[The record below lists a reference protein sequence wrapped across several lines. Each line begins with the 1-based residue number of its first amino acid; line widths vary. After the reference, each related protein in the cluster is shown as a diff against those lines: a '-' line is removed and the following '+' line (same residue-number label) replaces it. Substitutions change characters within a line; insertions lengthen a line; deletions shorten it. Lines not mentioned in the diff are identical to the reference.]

1 MQENS
6 KARTSKRPRF
16 EIFTLQFVLPFQQ
29 FGNLHYFA
37 KWKILSFW
45 IKKAMK
51 TLKLILFLLVISSTG
66 ISAQNRIE
74 VEINEIKD
82 DVGTIIVGLFS
93 DEATFLK
100 KPFIGKTVKATQ
112 GKLVVIFDQVP
123 SGTYAISI
131 IHDSN
136 ANGELDSNLFGIPK
150 EGFGFSNDAMGMF
163 GPPSFEKAKLVVSS
177 STTTIVK
184 MRYM

>member
-1 MQENS
+1 
-6 KARTSKRPRF
+6 
-16 EIFTLQFVLPFQQ
+16 
-29 FGNLHYFA
+29 
-37 KWKILSFW
+37 
-45 IKKAMK
+45 MK
-51 TLKLILFLLVISSTG
+51 TLKWILFLLVGLPSLML
-66 ISAQNRIE
+66 SAQNHIE
-74 VEINEIKD
+74 VEINEVKD

-100 KPFIGKTVKATQ
+100 KQFIGKTVKATQ

-136 ANGELDSNLFGIPK
+136 SNGELDSNLFGIPK

-163 GPPSFEKAKLVVSS
+163 GPPSFEKAKLDVST
-177 STTTIVK
+177 STTAIVK